1 MAKERYAM
9 LGVET
14 DQALDTLAQIPI
26 SLHCWQG
33 DDLAGFETPNA
44 ELGGGLAATGNYKS
58 PKSFLSNLSTHSKH
72 RYSQIGV
79 RLTFS
84 PRLLSTPGRGRRSL
98 PRLS

>member
-44 ELGGGLAATGNYKS
+44 ELGSGLAATGNYKS

-72 RYSQIGV
+72 RYSQIGFV
-79 RLTFS
+79 L
-84 PRLLSTPGRGRRSL
+84 RSL
-98 PRLS
+98 LVYCLLQVGVVGLCLA